1 MERVE
6 LPSQAV
12 TCSFKNASRLLHVDF
27 VLVGVSMLERSKSG
41 NHYAG
46 DTMKVPSIMEQEKKR
61 KGRRKRNKRISPI
74 LYCTK

>member
-46 DTMKVPSIMEQEKKR
+46 DTMKVPSIMEQEKKER
-61 KGRRKRNKRISPI
+61 EEGKEISE
-74 LYCTK
+74 